1 MFISS
6 QIEFESCLKKF
17 YNETKSC
24 SEASLQWTW
33 ETLKYAY
40 LRRSGLLVVAARS
53 FSAEEDTAVTE
64 ELDPANATPL
74 SLQEIFQKTIPSIY
88 HDQVII
94 TQTEHPLTGTPF
106 WFIHP
111 CDTQKLMGIVQFEYL
126 DYIKTWLS
134 FAGPIKSVASSIN
147 GADEDASM
155 FSLYSCG
162 ESLNCPST
170 VHVSSS
176 IRAQHTK
183 SEYSGNFSDVE
194 SNASIL
200 SKPWISRNVTENRSF
215 RDSIYEQEVQDN
227 DSIISYSHSM
237 PASTSLHDNMED
249 SKRRASI
256 VDYIV
261 KKPLHGK
268 LKAGFGKLV
277 GRSNSTSNGRRRSLG

>member
-64 ELDPANATPL
+64 ELDPASIETTNMETIQLEYHIVYSTSYQVPVLYFKACYQDATPL

-134 FAGPIKSVASSIN
+134 FAGPIWQNPDKAPPYISG
-147 GADEDASM
+147 GA
-155 FSLYSCG
+155 
-162 ESLNCPST
+162 
-170 VHVSSS
+170 
-176 IRAQHTK
+176 I
-183 SEYSGNFSDVE
+183 SGT
-194 SNASIL
+194 I
-200 SKPWISRNVTENRSF
+200 
-215 RDSIYEQEVQDN
+215 
-227 DSIISYSHSM
+227 
-237 PASTSLHDNMED
+237 
-249 SKRRASI
+249 
-256 VDYIV
+256 
-261 KKPLHGK
+261 
-268 LKAGFGKLV
+268 
-277 GRSNSTSNGRRRSLG
+277 